1 MSNITC
7 SFKAPSWRK
16 FLMENKSLNYSDN
29 LLPQL
34 RTTGS
39 PGSSPFEIF
48 ETLSKNPGIGLLC
61 LDADDETIMILHNPA
76 IIGGSWLQSE
86 KKTVALSG
94 FDSRATA
101 IHLKERSILDIRQKV
116 PKWIDIQ
123 EPIYKDKKEKRNCF
137 STKTS
142 FLLQTCWYNLS

>member
-1 MSNITC
+1 
-7 SFKAPSWRK
+7 
-16 FLMENKSLNYSDN
+16 MENKSLNYSDN

-116 PKWIDIQ
+116 PQWIDIQ
-123 EPIYKDKKEKRNCF
+123 EAIENSTPLQELKGKKELFFYKNIIPIPNMLVQ
-137 STKTS
+137 S
-142 FLLQTCWYNLS
+142 FLNLQDFDPDSVI